1 MSTLVLAEAT
11 AAATLRRWLG
21 ARARVVDE
29 ITRSHSELACVRFAA
44 EDGTQI
50 GVLEDHVGEVAF
62 ATVEGPAAA
71 TWTEALTHVVQCVGV
86 PGVLA
91 MLGANADPRQWIRGL
106 SRLALLRE
114 ARLPVADD
122 PARSDT
128 AEATSE
134 AMLQAWTRALAH
146 RHTAV
151 RRAAIRTCHGAR
163 WPALRAVI
171 IARIG
176 VDLELRPQLER
187 LVAHL
192 DRLGGAT
199 SPTLAKASG

>member
-1 MSTLVLAEAT
+1 MSTLVLAEVP

-29 ITRSHSELACVRFAA
+29 TTRSHSELGCVRFTT

-50 GVLEDHVGEVAF
+50 SVLEDHVGEVAY
-62 ATVEGPAAA
+62 ATVEGPAAV
-71 TWTEALTHVVQCVGV
+71 TWSESLTHVIQCVGV
-86 PGVLA
+86 AGVLA

-106 SRLALLRE
+106 SRLALLRDD
-114 ARLPVADD
+114 RL
-122 PARSDT
+122 RSD
-128 AEATSE
+128 ATDAMSE

-146 RHTAV
+146 PHSAV

-163 WPALRAVI
+163 SSSLRAIVV
-171 IARIG
+171 ARVG

-192 DRLGGAT
+192 DRLGGALPP
-199 SPTLAKASG
+199 SAG